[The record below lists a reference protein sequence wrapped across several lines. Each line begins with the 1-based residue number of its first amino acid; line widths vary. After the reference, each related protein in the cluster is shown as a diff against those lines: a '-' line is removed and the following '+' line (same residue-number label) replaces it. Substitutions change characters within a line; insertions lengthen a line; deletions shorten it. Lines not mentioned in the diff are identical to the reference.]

1 MEPDQQR
8 TVASNQSTPI
18 PNATQPA
25 DPRLLLPVSEVAA
38 VLGLSTMT
46 VYRRIRSGQWPSGRS
61 GRKHLIPRTFVE
73 GLLAEMRTGAQVNI
87 EAYGASSWPAKTG
100 ETA

>member
-1 MEPDQQR
+1 MSEQTSP
-8 TVASNQSTPI
+8 VSG
-18 PNATQPA
+18 TQIA

-38 VLGLSTMT
+38 LLGLSTMT

-61 GRKHLIPRTFVE
+61 GRKHLIPRNFVE
-73 GLLAEMRTGAQVNI
+73 GLLSEMRTGEQVNI
-87 EAYGASSWPAKTG
+87 EAYGAAAWPAKAE

>member
-1 MEPDQQR
+1 MSEQTSP
-8 TVASNQSTPI
+8 VI
-18 PNATQPA
+18 GTQVA

-38 VLGLSTMT
+38 LLGLSTMT

-61 GRKHLIPRTFVE
+61 GRKHLIPRNFVE
-73 GLLAEMRTGAQVNI
+73 GPLDEMRTGEQVNI
-87 EAYGASSWPAKTG
+87 EAYGATAWPAKAE